1 MPLREAVEA
10 AIEALLFVASE
21 ALDAKRIAKL
31 TGEDERAVALALQA
45 LEERYSNG
53 GIVLR
58 QIAGGYRL
66 ATSSAV
72 RDVVE
77 AYLLPP
83 KTTLSTP
90 ALEALAIVAHMQ
102 PVTKGEIEAIRGVN
116 SDSVVS
122 TLLDRG
128 LIAEAGRKDV
138 VGRPMTYKT
147 TPLFLESFG
156 LRSLDDLPQL
166 ELEPGQPLELN
177 LILPAAA
184 PTSDVV
190 RCTRCEVRCGSSR
203 LLQRPLQHA
212 GRFGLSAAARDR
224 RHRLRHRTG
233 QRSADREWLQHH
245 RRRSVR
251 TDARC
256 RQRALSG
263 SASGC
268 AGPPSRCRSAMGRS
282 TRDLRASIS
291 SCRSSGGHSRNQTRA
306 ATARHRR
313 DLVEEPHER

>member
-1 MPLREAVEA
+1 VDTQELTDSQQTLSPEAQELHAAAEGVQA

-21 ALDAKRIAKL
+21 ALETKRIAKL

-58 QIAGGYRL
+58 QIAGGYRF
-66 ATSSAV
+66 ATASAV
-72 RDVVE
+72 REVVE

-83 KTTLSTP
+83 KTSLSTP
-90 ALEALAIVAHMQ
+90 ALEMLAIVAHMQ

-116 SDSVVS
+116 SDSVTS

-128 LIAEAGRKDV
+128 LVAEAGRKDV

-177 LILPAAA
+177 LILPQAAQTA
-184 PTSDVV
+184 PD
-190 RCTRCEVRCGSSR
+190 
-203 LLQRPLQHA
+203 
-212 GRFGLSAAARDR
+212 D
-224 RHRLRHRTG
+224 
-233 QRSADREWLQHH
+233 
-245 RRRSVR
+245 
-251 TDARC
+251 
-256 RQRALSG
+256 
-263 SASGC
+263 
-268 AGPPSRCRSAMGRS
+268 S
-282 TRDLRASIS
+282 T
-291 SCRSSGGHSRNQTRA
+291 
-306 ATARHRR
+306 
-313 DLVEEPHER
+313 EPVPQEPT